1 LITVDEAPEIP
12 TWAMLLAGSELLRVV
27 AVRNGKR
34 EARLA
39 V

>member
-1 LITVDEAPEIP
+1 MVAEGSEIP